1 MCFGGYILYVILISQ
16 VRFVRKTFSFCSV
29 GEFSEINVSVSTL
42 CLTGKRLE
50 LEIRTLELDMYGQSG
65 S

>member
-1 MCFGGYILYVILISQ
+1 M
-16 VRFVRKTFSFCSV
+16 TFIFCSV
-29 GEFSEINVSVSTL
+29 GELSEINVSVSTL
-42 CLTGKRLE
+42 RLTGKRLE